1 MSTDNEHA
9 CDALKERL
17 AHQVFQLLTKLGMD
31 VDMRFAI
38 ILEFPCEH
46 STSVFV
52 VSNTNQEKARRMF
65 EDAVWRASSQGR
77 RVDVA
82 LEGERNIRDS
92 ATGASVTGVL
102 DEVDVEL
109 EELVHFGQQPPGGR
123 A

>member
-1 MSTDNEHA
+1 MVRPVPLARGKGRGVMSTDNEHA
-9 CDALKERL
+9 CDAVKERL
-17 AHQVFQLLTKLGMD
+17 AHQIFQLLTKLGKD

-52 VSNTNQEKARRMF
+52 VSNTDQEKARRMF

-82 LEGERNIRDS
+82 LEGEPNIRDRKS
-92 ATGASVTGVL
+92 TRLNSS
-102 DEVDVEL
+102 
-109 EELVHFGQQPPGGR
+109 HSQI
-123 A
+123 